1 MEAVSSWVSPDSLL
15 MSGMSTLFQ
24 LSVWIRGNKVRRSCS
39 VKTRRG
45 RHRMKMGGL
54 GSRHTSDPDRDA
66 HRIGPPA
73 QYCHNYLVEDV
84 GLPVWGSYIIF
95 GFMTLFL
102 GLVLGMVLVFVADYL
117 CPTKRQR
124 PQGFSS
130 PSECPHLPQARHRQN
145 CTSKVMRDEQ
155 SALLSEIRS
164 LIREEV
170 QASLSSIVEKSS
182 PIPSR
187 KRARRERDLR
197 ELEFSSEDKSDSE
210 DFVSEEE
217 GELPSGSQDHQRK
230 CLFQAEETNDLVQ
243 AVRSTMQIEE
253 TSKPQSRQDLMF
265 GGLMSRRQTVFPV
278 SEHIK
283 AMILEEWKE
292 AERRLVLSK
301 DFKARLPFEPEEVK
315 LWEEIPKVDDP
326 VAMVAKRTAIPLE
339 NSSNLRDPMDRK
351 ADILLKRAWESS
363 AALIKTNIAAT
374 SVARSMY
381 LWMGQFG
388 RASVQ

>member
-130 PSECPHLPQARHRQN
+130 PSECPHLPQARHRQ
-145 CTSKVMRDEQ
+145 
-155 SALLSEIRS
+155 SALLMDFGLKKNFCHWVFKKIKNPPFV
-164 LIREEV
+164 LY
-170 QASLSSIVEKSS
+170 
-182 PIPSR
+182 
-187 KRARRERDLR
+187 
-197 ELEFSSEDKSDSE
+197 EL
-210 DFVSEEE
+210 
-217 GELPSGSQDHQRK
+217 
-230 CLFQAEETNDLVQ
+230 CLAAE
-243 AVRSTMQIEE
+243 
-253 TSKPQSRQDLMF
+253 
-265 GGLMSRRQTVFPV
+265 PV
-278 SEHIK
+278 
-283 AMILEEWKE
+283 
-292 AERRLVLSK
+292 
-301 DFKARLPFEPEEVK
+301 
-315 LWEEIPKVDDP
+315 
-326 VAMVAKRTAIPLE
+326 
-339 NSSNLRDPMDRK
+339 N
-351 ADILLKRAWESS
+351 
-363 AALIKTNIAAT
+363 
-374 SVARSMY
+374 
-381 LWMGQFG
+381 
-388 RASVQ
+388 